1 MVRRPPNVISE
12 SAERLT
18 GYRINALRTEI
29 EMFVRYRDAVDA
41 AIEAHERKN
50 KEVAEHDG

>member
-29 EMFVRYRDAVDA
+29 EMFVRYRNAVDD
-41 AIEAHERKN
+41 AIEEHERKN
-50 KEVAEHDG
+50 KDVAEPDG

>member
-29 EMFVRYRDAVDA
+29 EMFMRYRDAVDA

>member
-1 MVRRPPNVISE
+1 MRRPGNVISE

-29 EMFVRYRDAVDA
+29 EMFVRYRNAVDA
-41 AIEAHERKN
+41 AIEEHKRKN
-50 KEVAEHDG
+50 KEVAEPDG